1 MRIRTSHTLT
11 SHGFGPDHM
20 HVDSRAQVRLH
31 YRHVRDLRIVRMR
44 CSTLRLLFP
53 PLKQYSTLLHVA
65 SHFFHLPFLLIL
77 LAHAILQIHPHAPL
91 HASLH
96 NLGLYCRQTIENF
109 VMFKMFIWSGL
120 SSNQALRQIERFLA
134 VACSG
139 ASPSLALHSLSSPFV
154 RTMPTSGNQHCK
166 TPSTTSPST
175 PRHQNARKQHQSNA
189 RGKERLVVRLAMKKE
204 LGLLAICSYQSTVQK
219 PQSTLV
225 RGGGRGDVEQEI

>member
-96 NLGLYCRQTIENF
+96 NLGLYCRQTIEKF
-109 VMFKMFIWSGL
+109 VVFKMFIWSGL
-120 SSNQALRQIERFLA
+120 SSSQALRQIERFLA

-139 ASPSLALHSLSSPFV
+139 ASPSFALPSLSSPFV
-154 RTMPTSGNQHCK
+154 RTMPTTGNQYQ
-166 TPSTTSPST
+166 TPSAFVTFHL
-175 PRHQNARKQHQSNA
+175 RHPTHARRQHQSGA
-189 RGKERLVVRLAMKKE
+189 SRRKR
-204 LGLLAICSYQSTVQK
+204 
-219 PQSTLV
+219 
-225 RGGGRGDVEQEI
+225 D